1 MTIMTTSA
9 EVFEALIPVMDP
21 EHPVSVTD
29 PRMGIVTRDHIT
41 VAGDEILVQFKPTA
55 AYCPMGGLIGVL
67 IRHRLEEV
75 YPDAK
80 IRVVVIPGSHVNE
93 DAVNSMINDEQKYRQ
108 IVQQL
113 KASGML

>member
-1 MTIMTTSA
+1 MATVT

-29 PRMGIVTRDHIT
+29 PRMGIVTRDRISVT
-41 VAGDEILVQFKPTA
+41 GDTISVQFKPTA
-55 AYCPMGGLIGVL
+55 AYCPMGGVIGIL

-80 IRVVVIPGSHVNE
+80 IRVTVVPGTHANE
-93 DAVNSMINDEQKYRQ
+93 AAVNSMINDEEKYRQ
-108 IVQQL
+108 IVQRLQ
-113 KASGML
+113 ASGML